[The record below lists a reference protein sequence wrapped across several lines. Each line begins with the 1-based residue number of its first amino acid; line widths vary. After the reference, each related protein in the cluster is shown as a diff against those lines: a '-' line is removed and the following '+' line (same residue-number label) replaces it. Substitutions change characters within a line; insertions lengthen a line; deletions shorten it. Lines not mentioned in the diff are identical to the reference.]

1 MGIPKER
8 QEEIL
13 RRLNYVQGQING
25 VKKMV
30 EDERQCVDVLTQISA
45 CYEGLRKVGQ
55 LMMRNYIENCVTDD
69 IRSDD
74 PKVVNRMYD
83 EMMKVI
89 YKYSK

>member
-1 MGIPKER
+1 MPIPDER
-8 QEEIL
+8 KEEIL

-30 EDERQCVDVLTQISA
+30 EEERKCIEILTQISA
-45 CYEGLRKVGQ
+45 SYEGLRKAGQ
-55 LMMRNYIENCVTDD
+55 LMIRNYIENCVTND

-74 PKVVNRMYD
+74 PKVVNRIYD

-89 YKYSK
+89 HKYSK